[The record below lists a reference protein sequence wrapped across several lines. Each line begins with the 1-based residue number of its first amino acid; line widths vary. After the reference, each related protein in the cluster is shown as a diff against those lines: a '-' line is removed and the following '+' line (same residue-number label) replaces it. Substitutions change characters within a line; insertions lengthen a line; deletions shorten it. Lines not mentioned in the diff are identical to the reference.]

1 MRTVGISHKT
11 RYWQEYCFNHP
22 PEGYTYRRALDIPWH
37 VMGVRSEFLANTK
50 LFLPGRG
57 IDLFHTYNGVVA
69 NARPWVVEVE
79 SYMPRFQ
86 LLTEESKRYRWA
98 LRRLASRHCRHI
110 LFTSRWAMQMNRQQ
124 LALAGVDPAKMS
136 VVYRAVET
144 HPALRS
150 GGGPFT
156 ILFAGNGFYR
166 KGGVELLK
174 AFRQLG
180 RSDARLVIISRV
192 EVDWGIFPDPGV
204 IAWAERTIAETPG
217 ITLMR
222 QLSHDAVIEQMQ
234 RAHVFVGTT
243 FADPFNNTVLEA
255 MGCGLPVICSGVGGL
270 AEVAGHGAG
279 LQVLAVE
286 NRGSDEIAEEL
297 SKAIG
302 RLMDDPEVRARMG
315 HANRHLA
322 EEHFSLAVRNTALRR
337 IYDSALGGPQS
348 NDDRNMNTG
357 HQRSGL
363 P

>member
-86 LLTEESKRYRWA
+86 LLTQESKRYRWA

-255 MGCGLPVICSGVGGL
+255 MGCGLPVICSDAGAL
-270 AEVAGHGAG
+270 PEVAVHGEGAH
-279 LQVLAVE
+279 VVPVE
-286 NRGSDEIAEEL
+286 GRDSDELAAEIAG
-297 SKAIG
+297 SIRG
-302 RLMDDPEVRARMG
+302 LMDDPARRAAMEA
-315 HANRHLA
+315 ANRRIVHA
-322 EEHFSLAVRNTALRR
+322 KFSLGVRNAAL
-337 IYDSALGGPQS
+337 SALYDKVLANG
-348 NDDRNMNTG
+348 
-357 HQRSGL
+357 
-363 P
+363 